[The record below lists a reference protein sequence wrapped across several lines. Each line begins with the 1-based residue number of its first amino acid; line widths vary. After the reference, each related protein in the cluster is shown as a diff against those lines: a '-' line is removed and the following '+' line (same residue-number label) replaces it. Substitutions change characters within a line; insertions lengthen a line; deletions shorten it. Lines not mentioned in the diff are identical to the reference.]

1 MVAHRCQSKKIKIK
15 IKITNLQKSH
25 KIKNK
30 NKKIEK
36 MKKILFRKIPHKII
50 MDHEYQI

>member
-15 IKITNLQKSH
+15 IKKNKIN

-36 MKKILFRKIPHKII
+36 MKKIFTKKSHKII
-50 MDHEYQI
+50 MAHECQI